1 MRRIFTLE
9 QATGLLPWVEER
21 LRNLDPIR
29 DALDEIKAR
38 FSTLS
43 QESRGNGN
51 VSIGAEVLQVQK
63 ELEEATSKFTEVI
76 EEINQKGIVVRD
88 ARAGLIDFLA
98 LCDQEE
104 MFMCW
109 LRGEESIR
117 YWHGT
122 NEGYSSRK
130 PL

>member
-9 QATGLLPWVEER
+9 EATALLPWVEER

-29 DALDEIKAR
+29 NALDEIKAR

-76 EEINQKGIVVRD
+76 EEINQKGIVLRD

-98 LCDQEE
+98 LRDQEE
-104 MFMCW
+104 IFMCC

>member
-9 QATGLLPWVEER
+9 EATALLPWVEER

-29 DALDEIKAR
+29 NALDEIKAR

-76 EEINQKGIVVRD
+76 EEINQKGIVLRD

-98 LCDQEE
+98 LRDQEE
-104 MFMCW
+104 IFMCW